1 MPNLKSAKKQA
12 KRSEIKRK
20 RNLAR
25 KTAFKTAIKK
35 VLAAISAKDVETSRT
50 LLKEVEAKLAR
61 AKGKRVIHANTASRK
76 ISRLAQRLNEI
87 QK

>member
-1 MPNLKSAKKQA
+1 MANLKSAKKQA

-25 KTAFKTAIKK
+25 KSAFKTAIKK
-35 VLAAISAKDVETSRT
+35 FLAAVSAKDVSAGTS
-50 LLKEVEAKLAR
+50 LLKEIEAKLAR
-61 AKGKRVIHANTASRK
+61 AKSKRVIHANTAARK
-76 ISRLAQRLNEI
+76 VSRLALRLNEI